1 MTANC
6 NGTITENSPL
16 YPSIWVPMPQYH
28 LDIGRLVADG
38 IVRLNPAGQEASN
51 GRKVLAGLGMSNQK
65 QQFAALMEAYR
76 LKYGRSRPTSTVN
89 LGTGNWSLDMM
100 IHQMEEYRQLLL
112 DTMIKKRVT
121 REQVQIILFKNSI
134 RFQDKAYPNDV
145 NEYVGYLEILR
156 NFFIEL
162 FPNLAMWFQLY
173 PVYSGY
179 ASSSAPRHE
188 PFVFRE
194 GIAVDEFIK
203 RHYGQTEPWIG
214 PGPHYWANGLQPRAG
229 DELIWKCDNFAVKDG
244 VHPSAL
250 GLKQTTDMLMRFFE
264 QSPVTGWFTT
274 G

>member
-6 NGTITENSPL
+6 NGISTENSPL
-16 YPSIWVPMPQYH
+16 YPSIWVPMPDFH
-28 LDIGRLVADG
+28 LVKGIEVASEITRLS
-38 IVRLNPAGQEASN
+38 PAGLPTPN

-65 QQFAALMEAYR
+65 QQYAAFVAAYR
-76 LKYGRSRPTSTVN
+76 LKYGRSRPVTTVN

-112 DTMIKKRVT
+112 NTMVKKKVT

-134 RFQDKAYPNDV
+134 RFQNKEYPNDV

-179 ASSSAPRHE
+179 ASGPAPRHE

-194 GIAVDEFIK
+194 GMAVDEFIK
-203 RHYGQTEPWIG
+203 RHYGQTKPWIG
-214 PGPHYWANGLQPRAG
+214 PGPYYWANGLEPREDG
-229 DELIWKCDNFAVKDG
+229 QIWKCTDFQVGDG
-244 VHPSAL
+244 VHPSTL
-250 GLKQTTDMLMRFFE
+250 GKKQTTDMLLRFFE
-264 QSPVTGWFTT
+264 QSLVTEWFLPN